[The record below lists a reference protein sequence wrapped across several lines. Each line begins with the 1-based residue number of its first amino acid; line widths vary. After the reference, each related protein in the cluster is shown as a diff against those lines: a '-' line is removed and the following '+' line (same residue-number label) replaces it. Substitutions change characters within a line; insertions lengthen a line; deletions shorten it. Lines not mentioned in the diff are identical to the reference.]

1 MGVPITCSSSEKKI
15 LICVKA
21 LQEERLT
28 ALWTDLSERRLT
40 KGRRLPR
47 FRYIKGRK

>member
-1 MGVPITCSSSEKKI
+1 MTYSIRNSSSEKKI

-40 KGRRLPR
+40 KGRRLPG